1 MSENRRTLHRRI
13 GLIGAIVGIGACA
26 AVAGMALP
34 VPGIPPLFRPG
45 ASVEPTVTPVP
56 ATVARATSTP
66 APPTPGH
73 PAAPAT
79 PTPEPPVP
87 SHPVLAY
94 FPLYVGTAWTYAYAE
109 EAASRMEDG
118 SPVTRQTGAITETVA
133 AVNTD
138 LSDEV
143 YTARIVVAG
152 RDVLGECIAEPAPG
166 SDGEYWMVADAS
178 RLFIACSEDEANA
191 LAVGLVSGPDP
202 EHGDA
207 DQQKLPEFVFPLETG
222 NVWQAFPGPP
232 VVEEEGPWYQW
243 YVESQL
249 GAPVPAGTLRDCFAI
264 LMLTGPDT
272 MRRWVC
278 PGIGIAAA
286 EYYHHG
292 TVNNYRAELVSY
304 EIRAG
309 E

>member
-1 MSENRRTLHRRI
+1 MSEKRRTRYRRI
-13 GLIGAIVGIGACA
+13 GLIGAIVGIVACA
-26 AVAGMALP
+26 AVALMALS

-66 APPTPGH
+66 APPTPGP

-79 PTPEPPVP
+79 PTPEPPVL
-87 SHPVLAY
+87 SHPVLAT
-94 FPLYVGTAWTYAYAE
+94 FPLYVGTSWTYTYTE
-109 EAASRMEDG
+109 ETAGRMEDG
-118 SPVTRQTGAITETVA
+118 SPITRETGVITETVA
-133 AVNTD
+133 AVHTD
-138 LSDEV
+138 LSEEV
-143 YTARIVVAG
+143 YTARIVLAG
-152 RDVLGECIAEPAPG
+152 RSVLGQCLAEPAPG

-178 RLFIACSEDEANA
+178 RLFIACSEDEAKA

-207 DQQKLPEFVFPLETG
+207 AQQKLPAFVFPFETG

-232 VVEEEGPWYQW
+232 VEEEGPWYQW
-243 YVESQL
+243 YVERQL
-249 GAPVPAGTLRDCFAI
+249 DAPVPAGTLRDCFAL

-272 MRRWVC
+272 MSRWVC

-304 EIRAG
+304 EIGGG